1 VGFGVIFFTM
11 ALLVF
16 SPWMIRNYVWKTNPI
31 YPLYD
36 NLFNRP
42 IPVYANT
49 QSDSQVHEPDGVP
62 QQTSKAESTRW
73 GPFAI
78 RKVIYGES
86 WWEIAL
92 IPVRIFFQGQD
103 DNPKYFDG
111 QLNQF
116 LFLLPFFAFIHLKKD
131 PALLRSEKKIFIFF
145 SIFFLLYAFSTT
157 SIRIRYVAPII
168 PPLVILATLG
178 LHQITRMVTN
188 RKVSQPAW
196 IGSGI
201 IIFSVTIILSLNAS
215 YILKQFRYVDPFSY
229 ISGQVSRD
237 TYIAKYR
244 PEYSIYQYVNR
255 NLPDNVKILGIF
267 LGNRRYYCEREL
279 IFGVNEFKENV
290 TRSDSEEILIKD
302 LREKGFTHLII
313 RFDLFN
319 QWASKQF
326 NKRKKELLKLFFTGH
341 VRPILSKDGYGLFE
355 LRNIQ

>member
-1 VGFGVIFFTM
+1 VGFGAIFFTI

-16 SPWMIRNYVWKTNPI
+16 SPWMIRNYVWKGNPL

-36 NLFNRP
+36 NVFNRQ
-42 IPVYANT
+42 IPVSPDAQT
-49 QSDSQVHEPDGVP
+49 GSQTLGPAFDP
-62 QQTSKAESTRW
+62 QHSSKAKSTRW
-73 GPFAI
+73 SPFAI

-116 LFLLPFFAFIHLKKD
+116 LFFLPFFAFIRLKKD

-178 LHQITRMVTN
+178 LHQITRMVTK
-188 RKVSQPAW
+188 RKKAQPAR
-196 IGSGI
+196 IGSGFI
-201 IIFSVTIILSLNAS
+201 ILIVTIILALNAS

-229 ISGQVSRD
+229 LSGQVSRD

-255 NLPDNVKILGIF
+255 NLPDNVKMLGLF
-267 LGNRRYYCEREL
+267 LGNRRYYSEREL
-279 IFGVNEFKENV
+279 IFDVSEFKKIVN
-290 TRSDSEEILIKD
+290 SASSEKKVLKE
-302 LREKGFTHLII
+302 LRKEGFAYLII
-313 RFDLFN
+313 RLDLFN
-319 QWASKQF
+319 QWTNKQF
-326 NKRKKELLKLFFTGH
+326 DNREKEMLKFFFAEH
-341 VRPILSKDGYGLFE
+341 VSHLLSKNGYGLFK
-355 LRNIQ
+355 LRDI